1 MVGSAKD
8 LMLNLVDDIV
18 DFFTQPAAKT
28 PLFIAVKGEL
38 GSGKSLFA
46 LRLIEQL
53 SITTEFTLLFDEKF
67 ENKLPIFCGSVNCE
81 SQFNFLN
88 SWRPVLQQMLT
99 LYARN

>member
-46 LRLIEQL
+46 LRLIE
-53 SITTEFTLLFDEKF
+53 
-67 ENKLPIFCGSVNCE
+67 
-81 SQFNFLN
+81 
-88 SWRPVLQQMLT
+88 
-99 LYARN
+99 